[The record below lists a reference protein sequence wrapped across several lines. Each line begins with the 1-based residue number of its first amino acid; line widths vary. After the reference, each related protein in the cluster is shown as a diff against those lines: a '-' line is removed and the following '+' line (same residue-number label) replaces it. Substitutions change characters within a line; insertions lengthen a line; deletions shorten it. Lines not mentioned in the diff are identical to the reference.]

1 MTEEM
6 LAKIE
11 YALGLIAAGDKAGV
25 DLLYVHMGRV
35 MLFIARSVAGQD
47 GAEDVVQE
55 SFLKIVKGISHYRR
69 GTNGYAWVCRIVR
82 NTALNYLKAA
92 KRSAAADIDECGFL

>member
-35 MLFIARSVAGQD
+35 MLFIARSV
-47 GAEDVVQE
+47 
-55 SFLKIVKGISHYRR
+55 
-69 GTNGYAWVCRIVR
+69 VCLLYTSPSPR
-82 NTALNYLKAA
+82 
-92 KRSAAADIDECGFL
+92 D